1 MLTMDTSIAL
11 SASVWLL
18 AIWVCITLRL
28 IPRPIPGIPYNRLS
42 SVSPW
47 GELLVLGIYN
57 FCTGEVF
64 SWLYLQ
70 CVLHKSPI
78 VQLFIPSFSNTRPVV
93 VIADLREIEDIVT
106 KRVHEIDRAPLMHDF
121 FGFLVPDA
129 TIGMPTGER
138 FKKQRRL
145 WNTILSPSFLR
156 EVAAPTIHQAVL
168 NLADIWQQKTD
179 LAGDDAFEFGEDIK
193 MATLDA
199 IWSMAVGSNLG
210 LLDANRKRLS
220 YRPINRSHGKVT
232 FRGMERPPFYRALC
246 TLLTCLDWVMQGISP
261 RMYRWIFRHMPAF
274 LYAEKLK
281 NEHLNEEISAARKR
295 QRNSEISKITCAL
308 DQVLWK
314 DATLADGSG
323 EESSDAAL
331 RDELLELLIT
341 GHETT
346 ASSICWALKYLT
358 DNPDIQSSL
367 RNSIYTAFPNAS
379 STASPSAL
387 ELTETSLPYL
397 DAVITEVMRC
407 SRTGPVSFRHA
418 VTECRILGHCVPAG
432 TPIILVTAGPFDSL
446 FNRLNILESKRSF
459 TSQTTY
465 ICKGD
470 RDFNLDIP
478 IDQFVPGRWLQDG
491 KFDEN
496 AGLSL
501 PFSSGPRGCF
511 GKKIALLEMRL
522 MLALLV
528 IRFEFPR
535 LGVRLSRYMAKDGL
549 TRRPTCCYVRP
560 VSHQHIKA

>member
-1 MLTMDTSIAL
+1 MNTFTAL
-11 SASVWLL
+11 GVLVLVL
-18 AIWVCITLRL
+18 ATWVCITLRL
-28 IPRPIPGIPYNRLS
+28 IPRPIPGIPYSRLS
-42 SVSPW
+42 FISPW
-47 GELLVLGIYN
+47 GELLILGIHN

-70 CVLHKSPI
+70 CIFHKSPI
-78 VQLFIPSFSNTRPVV
+78 VQLFIPSFSNTQPVV

-106 KRVHEIDRAPLMHDF
+106 KRVHEIDRAPLMRDF
-121 FGFLVPDA
+121 FGLLVPDA
-129 TIGMPTGER
+129 TIVMSTGEG

-156 EVAAPTIHQAVL
+156 EVAAPTIHQTVL
-168 NLADIWQQKTD
+168 NLAEIWQQKTD
-179 LAGDDAFEFGEDIK
+179 LAGGDAFEFGEDIK

-199 IWSMAVGSNLG
+199 IWIMAVGSNLN
-210 LLDANRKRLS
+210 LLNANKERLS
-220 YRPINRSHGKVT
+220 HRPIYRSHGKVT
-232 FRGMERPPFYRALC
+232 FRGMERPPFYKALC
-246 TLLTCLDWVMQGISP
+246 TLLVCLDWVMQGISP
-261 RMYRWIFRHMPAF
+261 RMYYWIFRHMPMF
-274 LYAEKLK
+274 LRAEKLK
-281 NEHLNEEISAARKR
+281 NEHLNEAISAARERQSKR
-295 QRNSEISKITCAL
+295 PILKITCAL
-308 DQVLWK
+308 DQVLSK
-314 DATLADGSG
+314 DASLADSSG
-323 EESSDAAL
+323 KGCSDEAL

-358 DNPDIQSSL
+358 DNPGIQHLL

-379 STASPSAL
+379 STAPPSAL
-387 ELTETSLPYL
+387 EINETSLPYL
-397 DAVITEVMRC
+397 DAVITEVMRY

-418 VTECRILGHCVPAG
+418 VKECRILGYCIPAG
-432 TPIILVTAGPFDSL
+432 TPIILVTAGPADYL
-446 FNRLNILESKRSF
+446 PNHPDIPESDRSF

-470 RDFNLDIP
+470 RDFDLDVP

-491 KFDEN
+491 EFDPN

-501 PFSSGPRGCF
+501 PFSAGPRGCF

-535 LGVRLSRYMAKDGL
+535 LEVRLSGYMAKDGL

-560 VSHQHIKA
+560 VPCRPVEI